1 MLLGIIDIGL
11 AGGLLFIYVLIFS
24 IQEEKIG
31 SKAASLLMIQGVG
44 SFVLLGL
51 TGLIFL
57 YQGWRL
63 DPVLHFCLLLQA
75 LIFVYF
81 GLRDILIFQSLP
93 QKKSSKD

>member
-1 MLLGIIDIGL
+1 MLLGMITICL

-24 IQEEKIG
+24 VQEETIG
-31 SKAASLLMIQGVG
+31 SKAATLLMIQGVG
-44 SFVLLGL
+44 SFVLLGF
-51 TGLIFL
+51 TGLIFWS
-57 YQGWRL
+57 QGWRL
-63 DPVLHFCLLLQA
+63 DPVLQFSLLLQA